1 MPEVINLRK
10 IARRNFADPVR
21 AVVEAEVDGLTLRG
35 LKLEWHGPNHWRLV
49 PPGRRIQHQWQIIYD
64 FSTRSVYDCLLKKV
78 VQAYDEGPGASE
90 DSPAK
95 LHQDPIQ
102 CDDSID
108 EDYLNSTKQGSWP
121 KRSGS
126 RRSRSK
132 NDYSRQQAQVRNY
145 QQ

>member
-49 PPGRRIQHQWQIIYD
+49 PPGRRVQHQWQIIYD

-78 VQAYDEGPGASE
+78 VQAYDAGSGASE
-90 DSPAK
+90 DSPAR
-95 LHQDPIQ
+95 LNEELVAG
-102 CDDSID
+102 DDSMD
-108 EDYLNSTKQGSWP
+108 EDYLNSTKPGNWA
-121 KRSGS
+121 KRSRP
-126 RRSRSK
+126 RRSLSQ
-132 NDYSRQQAQVRNY
+132 NDFSHRQAQIRNY
-145 QQ
+145 QR